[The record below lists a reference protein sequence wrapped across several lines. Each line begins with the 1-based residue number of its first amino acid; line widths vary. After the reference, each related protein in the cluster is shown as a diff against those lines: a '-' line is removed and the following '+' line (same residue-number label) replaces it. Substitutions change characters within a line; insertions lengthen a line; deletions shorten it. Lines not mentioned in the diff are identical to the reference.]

1 MSLSES
7 QPYTVAAPGAA
18 AERKNERARFFYRDP
33 DKDSSQCQ
41 VSRPGQLNT
50 ESDPSTHAHPWE
62 REIEEG
68 RMERGEAGLSQ
79 GLFLKVYS
87 LWRLL
92 VC

>member
-18 AERKNERARFFYRDP
+18 AERKREFELYRDP
-33 DKDSSQCQ
+33 DKDRSHCQ

-68 RMERGEAGLSQ
+68 RMEGRGRGLSQ
-79 GLFLKVYS
+79 GLFLKVSS
-87 LWRLL
+87 L
-92 VC
+92 